1 MARIRTIK
9 PEFCTSEQL
18 VECSTSARLLF
29 VLMWMFCD
37 DRGVHPAKARQLKM
51 ECFPGDPFTV
61 EDVEGWIEELLTVGL
76 IEEFLA
82 TSDEE
87 SDAEVTQDVRYWH
100 VTGWD
105 RHQRI
110 DRPAKPKHPE
120 PQRGLVEDSSRA
132 RRGLAL
138 EGKGKERK
146 GKELKESH
154 ASNNG
159 QIVVCDLVIP
169 PNLDTPEFRERLG
182 VWVKH
187 RSEIHKPLKPT
198 SFQQQMLQFAEWG
211 QERSI
216 RAIDHTVAMGWQ
228 GIREPDQ
235 AGPGGSKTKTIKP
248 PTRI

>member
-1 MARIRTIK
+1 
-9 PEFCTSEQL
+9 
-18 VECSTSARLLF
+18 
-29 VLMWMFCD
+29 MWMFCD

-120 PQRGLVEDSSRA
+120 PRRVLDECAASAQ
-132 RRGLAL
+132 RGLAL
-138 EGKGKERK
+138 EGKGKEGK
-146 GKELKESH
+146 GKELKES
-154 ASNNG
+154 ARSLNL
-159 QIVVCDLVIP
+159 QIRVSDV
-169 PNLDTPEFRERLG
+169 NLPAHLDSEQFRQRLE

-187 RSEIHKPLKPT
+187 RKEIRHPLTPT
-198 SFQQQMLQFAEWG
+198 CFDQQIRKFAEWG
-211 QERSI
+211 AERSI
-216 RAIDHTVAMGWQ
+216 AAIDHTVAMGWQ
-228 GIREPDQ
+228 GIREPEP